1 MNREIKFRGQ
11 RTDTKEFVYGYYR
24 KNTFFDLFGDIP
36 KEVYTKHFIGSFDN
50 IKKFDG
56 LFEQVEVIPDS
67 VGQFTGLLDKNGKE
81 IYEGDVLQGD
91 NSVIYSVIFC
101 DGSFDLVVEKFYL
114 GDNSK
119 SAKDRFPYP
128 QPMCYFVF
136 TSIEIIGNIY
146 ENPKLIN

>member
-1 MNREIKFRGQ
+1 MNRERKYRVWDISHKTFLPTDVYALIKSDFGAFGIMLK
-11 RTDTKEFVYGYYR
+11 DWDNYKECEYLYH
-24 KNTFFDLFGDIP
+24 NSQIQSD
-36 KEVYTKHFIGSFDN
+36 
-50 IKKFDG
+50 
-56 LFEQVEVIPDS
+56 
-67 VGQFTGLLDKNGKE
+67 FTGLLDKNGKE

-119 SAKDRFPYP
+119 SAKERFPYP

-136 TSIEIIGNIY
+136 TSIVVIGNVY
-146 ENPKLIN
+146 ENKNLIN